1 MFHYTRKEISNSELD
16 RYFLKNMLIFLMF
29 FKMLGIKNYLAL
41 NTDFARLL
49 VLKSEKQSKT
59 V

>member
-1 MFHYTRKEISNSELD
+1 
-16 RYFLKNMLIFLMF
+16 MLIFLMF

>member
-41 NTDFARLL
+41 KILGRNRPKIFKRH
-49 VLKSEKQSKT
+49 
-59 V
+59 

>member
-49 VLKSEKQSKT
+49 VLNSEKQSKT

>member
-41 NTDFARLL
+41 NTDLARLL
-49 VLKSEKQSKT
+49 VLNSEKQSST

>member
-1 MFHYTRKEISNSELD
+1 MLHYTRKEISNSELG

-41 NTDFARLL
+41 KTDFARLL
-49 VLKSEKQSKT
+49 VLNSEKQSKT

>member
-41 NTDFARLL
+41 NTLLARLP
-49 VLKSEKQSKT
+49 VLKRVKHSNT

>member
-41 NTDFARLL
+41 NTDLASVP
-49 VLKSEKQSKT
+49 VLNSVKHSST